1 MPIHSFKNA
10 TVSQQAL
17 TAILLQHV
25 LLDPSKAGCKLCRPK
40 QLVGRRR
47 RRRRRQVTPAAVPL
61 RAACAGAAV
70 VKRQVER
77 AAGGDA

>member
-1 MPIHSFKNA
+1 MPIRSFKNA

-25 LLDPSKAGCKLCRPK
+25 LLDPSASCKLCRPK

-47 RRRRRQVTPAAVPL
+47 RRRRRQATPAAVPL
-61 RAACAGAAV
+61 RAAGAGAAV
-70 VKRQVER
+70 VKQQVER